1 MDSFS
6 SESETSSMNTPLKVL
21 VVDDHPAIRSTMSDI
36 LDAEGFRPS
45 IARNGQEAIQ
55 KCKEQE
61 FDFIL
66 MDLQMPDINGF
77 EVIKKLK
84 REDLSSAKFIVIT
97 AYSIPEL
104 EEQVNQLGIH
114 AFLKKPIKVEAII
127 NLIRG
132 KSRISVLVNL
142 LDDHMRN
149 GVINLL
155 ANSGYQVVE
164 AKEHDRALIQ
174 LRQIDYDCLIFDSD
188 SHANE
193 QEALLSTI
201 KNSKSETFCV
211 ETNEDE
217 SPMEVLRKINRFF
230 DD

>member
-1 MDSFS
+1 
-6 SESETSSMNTPLKVL
+6 
-21 VVDDHPAIRSTMSDI
+21 MSDL

-45 IARNGQEAIQ
+45 SARNGQEAIQ
-55 KCKEQE
+55 KGKEQE

-155 ANSGYQVVE
+155 ENSGYQVVE
-164 AKEHDRALIQ
+164 AKGHDLALIQ
-174 LRQIDYDCLIFDSD
+174 L
-188 SHANE
+188 
-193 QEALLSTI
+193 
-201 KNSKSETFCV
+201 SKSI
-211 ETNEDE
+211 
-217 SPMEVLRKINRFF
+217 MIA
-230 DD
+230 